1 MEGGDLVEEV
11 KELKKV
17 MVELV
22 LVLRRLV
29 RRIEKRGEVDRES
42 EGAEVRMKREGA
54 GEEGKEE
61 DERREKEDG
70 GGREEGRKVEESKLR
85 KGKAIVGRKEMRERK
100 ADGKRAEGG
109 ERKSKW
115 NKGGKAEEE

>member
-11 KELKKV
+11 KKLKKV

-29 RRIEKRGEVDRES
+29 RGIEKRGEVDRES
-42 EGAEVRMKREGA
+42 EGAEVRTKKEGA

-70 GGREEGRKVEESKLR
+70 GGREEGGKMEESKLR
-85 KGKAIVGRKEMRERK
+85 KGKTIVGRKETRERK
-100 ADGKRAEGG
+100 AEGERAERGRASG
-109 ERKSKW
+109 IR
-115 NKGGKAEEE
+115 GRKAEEE